1 MSNLLYLL
9 MGMWDFSG
17 IKNKLLE
24 LWVPPET
31 LEDVNFNNIQSLNA
45 LAQKIMPWLLAN
57 NRQLVGKIKS
67 MSSMLWAEK
76 QKEIWSIIYYL

>member
-76 QKEIWSIIYYL
+76 QKEIWSIIDYL

>member
-31 LEDVNFNNIQSLNA
+31 LQDVNFNNIQSLNA

-67 MSSMLWAEK
+67 MSSILWAEK
-76 QKEIWSIIYYL
+76 QKEIWSIVDHL